1 MSENGATMIIEPSK
15 EVAAVAK
22 PAPAAPKLF
31 LLVPKD
37 LNEAMAFAKM
47 VANSD
52 FVPKAYVGKDGNCLI
67 AMQYGAELGL
77 PPLQA
82 IQNIAVINGKPGIY
96 GDLGKALLLSK
107 GFKIEEDDVPEIKK
121 NGRARCKVTRP
132 NGEPAERTFSLEDA
146 KTAGLWAKAGP
157 WSTYPYRQMAWRA
170 FWFAARDN
178 AADVLKG
185 IWGIEELSD
194 YKADA
199 IDTTTIA
206 MAPKE
211 IAPAGPSVIEKATS
225 FVRNAIGKLTEHEPT
240 PANPVVD
247 VKAPPSNGLTQDQR
261 KYVVALMGKFKV
273 SPDQLKKHLFD
284 KYGITEEAKPT
295 TFVTQDKYAE
305 LCKWI
310 EEGQDEIEFG
320 V

>member
-1 MSENGATMIIEPSK
+1 MTIEPSK

-37 LNEAMAFAKM
+37 LSEAMAFAKM

-132 NGEPAERTFSLEDA
+132 NGEAAERTFSLEDS

-211 IAPAGPSVIEKATS
+211 IVPAGPSVIEKATS
-225 FVRNAIGKLTEHEPT
+225 FVKNAIDKFKEHEPT
-240 PANPVVD
+240 PAKPVVD
-247 VKAPPSNGLTQDQR
+247 VKAPPANALTPDQR
-261 KYVVALMGKFKV
+261 KHIVALITTHKV
-273 SPDQLKKHLFD
+273 EPAALKKHLFEV
-284 KYGITEEAKPT
+284 YGISDETRPT
-295 TFVTQDKYAE
+295 AYLSQEYYAE

-310 EEGQDEIEFG
+310 ENPQDEIPFG
-320 V
+320 D